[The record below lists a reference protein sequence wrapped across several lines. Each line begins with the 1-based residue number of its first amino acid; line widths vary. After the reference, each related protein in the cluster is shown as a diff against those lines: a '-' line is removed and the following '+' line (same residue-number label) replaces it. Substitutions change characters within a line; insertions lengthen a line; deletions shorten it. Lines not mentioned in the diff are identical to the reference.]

1 MVAQPRAAETGT
13 PYLGARTC
21 NSVLMP
27 GVRKLRD
34 LALASYERG
43 YDGSTARSCA
53 VGSTS
58 EHQEGRAWD
67 WMLDV
72 GNRADRRVAG
82 DFLAWLAEP
91 GRDGEPGLQARRLG
105 VMYAI
110 YNRRIWSIYSA
121 DEGWRAY
128 TGASPHTDHIH
139 LSFGWA
145 GARGVT
151 SFWTGQVADT
161 DYGPCVVFADQ
172 PGSLTERANPEPC
185 LDPVAPVRR
194 TDRRLDLLGSSSSQV
209 PVARQLLGLKA
220 GASRAVRRRALVRPG
235 AATPFGRDAGG
246 PTCRSRCACRSPTAM
261 DSSAPRPRPP
271 YAPSVHAWPARECA
285 GDRHGVVGSQCL
297 TSITRRLGWL
307 SVKTL
312 NGALRSI
319 ASPKDTTPSKSPVK
333 ATPRS
338 DASSSC
344 RRLGPV

>member
-21 NSVLMP
+21 NPVLMP

-34 LALASYERG
+34 LALVTYESG
-43 YDGSTARSCA
+43 YDGSTARACA

-72 GNRADRRVAG
+72 DNCVDRRVAG
-82 DFLAWLAEP
+82 HVRSGSPSPDETASGPA
-91 GRDGEPGLQARRLG
+91 GTAARGDVRDLRPAHLVDLLRRRGVACRHRRLSAHRPRPPVVRLGGGLRRHVVLDRAGGGHRLRLVCGVRRPARIADRAGEPRAMFRSGGTGPAYRPPARPAGLQLVAGPGGAPAAR
-105 VMYAI
+105 V
-110 YNRRIWSIYSA
+110 
-121 DEGWRAY
+121 EGGREPRGTAPS
-128 TGASPHTDHIH
+128 TGPTRCCDA
-139 LSFGWA
+139 
-145 GARGVT
+145 
-151 SFWTGQVADT
+151 
-161 DYGPCVVFADQ
+161 
-172 PGSLTERANPEPC
+172 
-185 LDPVAPVRR
+185 
-194 TDRRLDLLGSSSSQV
+194 
-209 PVARQLLGLKA
+209 
-220 GASRAVRRRALVRPG
+220 VRPG
-235 AATPFGRDAGG
+235 RRW

-285 GDRHGVVGSQCL
+285 GDRRGVVGSQCL
-297 TSITRRLGWL
+297 TSITRRRGWL